1 MSPERRQRIEELFEQ
16 IVDEVPDEQHR
27 FLKAACGNDDDL
39 LGEVMALL
47 KADIEGSRILEHD
60 LASLAKAFLD
70 TTPGVVTPW
79 RFGRYV
85 IHECLGEGGMGAVYL
100 AERSDLGD
108 RVAVKFLRD
117 PWNSA
122 ARQERFAAEQRIL
135 AGLSH
140 RYIAR
145 LYDNGVT
152 EGTPWFAMEY
162 VRGVSITDHCHRN
175 GLALRPR
182 LELFRAACEAVSY
195 AHRNLTVHLDLKPSN
210 ILVNNEGELKLVDFG
225 IARHLDPEGRESDR
239 AARQR
244 LFSHNYAAP
253 EQIRGEPPDVQMDVY
268 SLGVV
273 LYQLLLGAVPS
284 DVPGASVA
292 EVFRVPETETL
303 PPSLMARR
311 QRGAPIRASKAEWD
325 DLDVLCLTA
334 VHRDR
339 TRRYGTVD
347 ALLLDLNR
355 FLKYEPLEAHP
366 HQVPYR
372 LGKYLRRNRRALSAA
387 AAVLVVV
394 ASLTVFFTVRLIA
407 TRERALLSETRTQRM
422 YRLMLNL
429 FEGDDNAAGPAQEL
443 RVVSL
448 LDRGVLQID
457 SLKEEP
463 DLQAEL
469 RSTLGGLYHRLGH
482 LDRAEPLLLSA
493 WNMRKAGWGPDDPKT
508 MEAQLALIGLRV
520 DQSQIAEAERLAR
533 ESVEA
538 ANRRSARNNSEI
550 ARAKGML
557 GKVLATK
564 GDYKAAVP
572 LLEEA
577 VDVLSKNPGSAELSD
592 ALGDLANVHYYLGDA
607 NKSEVVNLK
616 GLELDRKLFGADH
629 PNAGIDLFN
638 LGNIQLDRAD
648 YPAAEQLFRKALEID
663 RAWYGDSHP
672 KTASA
677 RLMVGRAVDYQ
688 GRSEEAAGL
697 YRQALRVTKEIYGEQ
712 HPRYASVLS
721 LMGDLDTR
729 RHDLATAEKL
739 FLQSAE
745 IFRKALGE
753 RHEFY
758 LHQISNLAAVRLAE
772 KRYVEAEALLRPA
785 LQSLQAIVPDQ
796 RYTALAE
803 VRLGAALAGQKRYSE
818 SQDYALAGYTSLKKL
833 MGRSAVELLSARRE
847 LAEIY
852 IAMNLPAKADALK
865 AEGAPPGPIIARV
878 AK

>member
-1 MSPERRQRIEELFEQ
+1 
-16 IVDEVPDEQHR
+16 
-27 FLKAACGNDDDL
+27 
-39 LGEVMALL
+39 
-47 KADIEGSRILEHD
+47 
-60 LASLAKAFLD
+60 
-70 TTPGVVTPW
+70 
-79 RFGRYV
+79 
-85 IHECLGEGGMGAVYL
+85 
-100 AERSDLGD
+100 
-108 RVAVKFLRD
+108 
-117 PWNSA
+117 
-122 ARQERFAAEQRIL
+122 
-135 AGLSH
+135 
-140 RYIAR
+140 
-145 LYDNGVT
+145 
-152 EGTPWFAMEY
+152 
-162 VRGVSITDHCHRN
+162 
-175 GLALRPR
+175 
-182 LELFRAACEAVSY
+182 
-195 AHRNLTVHLDLKPSN
+195 
-210 ILVNNEGELKLVDFG
+210 
-225 IARHLDPEGRESDR
+225 
-239 AARQR
+239 
-244 LFSHNYAAP
+244 
-253 EQIRGEPPDVQMDVY
+253 
-268 SLGVV
+268 
-273 LYQLLLGAVPS
+273 
-284 DVPGASVA
+284 
-292 EVFRVPETETL
+292 
-303 PPSLMARR
+303 
-311 QRGAPIRASKAEWD
+311 
-325 DLDVLCLTA
+325 
-334 VHRDR
+334 
-339 TRRYGTVD
+339 
-347 ALLLDLNR
+347 
-355 FLKYEPLEAHP
+355 
-366 HQVPYR
+366 
-372 LGKYLRRNRRALSAA
+372 
-387 AAVLVVV
+387 
-394 ASLTVFFTVRLIA
+394 
-407 TRERALLSETRTQRM
+407 
-422 YRLMLNL
+422 
-429 FEGDDNAAGPAQEL
+429 
-443 RVVSL
+443 
-448 LDRGVLQID
+448 
-457 SLKEEP
+457 
-463 DLQAEL
+463 
-469 RSTLGGLYHRLGH
+469 
-482 LDRAEPLLLSA
+482 
-493 WNMRKAGWGPDDPKT
+493 
-508 MEAQLALIGLRV
+508 
-520 DQSQIAEAERLAR
+520 
-533 ESVEA
+533 
-538 ANRRSARNNSEI
+538 
-550 ARAKGML
+550 
-557 GKVLATK
+557 
-564 GDYKAAVP
+564 
-572 LLEEA
+572 
-577 VDVLSKNPGSAELSD
+577 
-592 ALGDLANVHYYLGDA
+592 LGDLANVHYYLGDA